1 MTSDKN
7 IKIELTTNIEWIIR
21 FLSIGSLIGFVASL
35 VNCMQPG
42 HTPLDLIGLL
52 LLAEQENILN
62 DKRLILY
69 AHQIRWIRNMVVHD
83 RMPFFQD
90 TGKKNLEMKVLKSRK
105 KPVKYAKIKLNAEEV
120 EDIKKSKGEITAY
133 FCISRVR
140 EVLKNLLRE
149 NKTEKLK
156 KEENYEDSSYLFR
169 W

>member
-1 MTSDKN
+1 
-7 IKIELTTNIEWIIR
+7 
-21 FLSIGSLIGFVASL
+21 
-35 VNCMQPG
+35 
-42 HTPLDLIGLL
+42 
-52 LLAEQENILN
+52 
-62 DKRLILY
+62 
-69 AHQIRWIRNMVVHD
+69 MVVHD